1 MRGVQ
6 WAPAPSLPCL
16 SSQAVSRTPAYG
28 FQTER
33 TALRYGPPAAV
44 TLTGCSAE
52 SSPSELDMRYAGRVN
67 QLTAAVPQK
76 IVPDE
81 KPMALQPPPL
91 LPKSGKQ
98 KEGRALL
105 VVRTGGS
112 TRGMDEK

>member
-76 IVPDE
+76 EYAGILML
-81 KPMALQPPPL
+81 MADLTSSLSPVSELTTQLDL
-91 LPKSGKQ
+91 L
-98 KEGRALL
+98 
-105 VVRTGGS
+105 
-112 TRGMDEK
+112 